1 MLIIKGHLDGLNEYT
16 KATRGNLYGG
26 AAMKKRNE
34 KKVLAAICEALD
46 DAEICAITD
55 SDAYPLRAVITWYD
69 DTRRDFDNVVFA
81 KKFVF
86 DALVFSGIIRDDS
99 RKYIAAVTE
108 RVITD
113 KENPRIEIYF
123 EPYFKEK
130 EE

>member
-34 KKVLAAICEALD
+34 KKVIAAVNEALD
-46 DAEICAITD
+46 AAEICAITD
-55 SDAYPLRAVITWYD
+55 PAAYPLRAVITWYD

-81 KKFVF
+81 KKFIF
-86 DALVFSGIIRDDS
+86 DALVSAGIIRDDA

-108 RVITD
+108 QVITE
-113 KENPRIEIYF
+113 KGSPRIEIYF